1 MFSAGYNQDVIAG
14 WAAAVTVT
22 VTVTNNATNM
32 SNISIVAPRSDRR
45 GPTRLAASRHRRRD
59 GGQ

>member
-1 MFSAGYNQDVIAG
+1 MFSAGDNQDVIAG
-14 WAAAVTVT
+14 WAAVTVT
-22 VTVTNNATNM
+22 VTVTKNATNM

-45 GPTRLAASRHRRRD
+45 GPTRLAASRHRRRG

>member
-1 MFSAGYNQDVIAG
+1 MFSAADNQDVIAG
-14 WAAAVTVT
+14 WAAA

>member
-1 MFSAGYNQDVIAG
+1 MFSAGDNQDVIAG
-14 WAAAVTVT
+14 WAAVT

-45 GPTRLAASRHRRRD
+45 GPTRLAARRHPRRD

>member
-1 MFSAGYNQDVIAG
+1 MFSARDNQDVIAG
-14 WAAAVTVT
+14 WAAAVT

-45 GPTRLAASRHRRRD
+45 GPTRLAAR
-59 GGQ
+59 

>member
-1 MFSAGYNQDVIAG
+1 MFSAGDNQDVIAG
-14 WAAAVTVT
+14 WAAVT

-45 GPTRLAASRHRRRD
+45 GPTRLAGTRRRD

>member
-1 MFSAGYNQDVIAG
+1 MFSAGGNQDVIAG
-14 WAAAVTVT
+14 WAAAVT

>member
-1 MFSAGYNQDVIAG
+1 MFSAADNQDVIAG
-14 WAAAVTVT
+14 WAAVT